1 MAEHFISS
9 KTWLILL
16 CISTTINIKL
26 KYSNQWGPRSLS
38 DIPGIWLSGL
48 NICIVTGCHCYH
60 LNVIVRLLSTGRSRK
75 GHLLSASQPISQSGK
90 PSQIPIIL
98 LSIKVCTWTKCTT
111 HLMFNNNII
120 TKENANRENINHLL
134 AWLMNNRSWLPV
146 ISILLASK
154 GLENWSKIHNGTLQF
169 LSDRDLQG
177 KIRFMSS
184 FSN

>member
-1 MAEHFISS
+1 MAEHFTSS
-9 KTWLILL
+9 KTTLFPLL
-16 CISTTINIKL
+16 QSTEL

-60 LNVIVRLLSTGRSRK
+60 FNVIVRLLSTGRSRK

-98 LSIKVCTWTKCTT
+98 LRIKVCTWTKCTT

-134 AWLMNNRSWLPV
+134 AWLMNNK
-146 ISILLASK
+146 SK
-154 GLENWSKIHNGTLQF
+154 LIVCNFHPFG
-169 LSDRDLQG
+169 
-177 KIRFMSS
+177 
-184 FSN
+184 